1 VAGMDAFVA
10 STGNDETNLLTSLLA
25 KTVGARK
32 VVALIDDFSYLQ
44 LIPRLEIDASVSP
57 RLSTVNAILRDVRGE
72 SITSVATLKGID
84 AEAIEF
90 VVAGTSKIVG
100 KRLDKVHFPP
110 GGRLGILVR
119 GEEIIVPQADTV
131 VQAGDIAVAFA
142 LPTCIH
148 ELEKLFA

>member
-1 VAGMDAFVA
+1 M
-10 STGNDETNLLTSLLA
+10 
-25 KTVGARK
+25 
-32 VVALIDDFSYLQ
+32 ALIDDFSYLQ

-100 KRLDKVHFPP
+100 KPLDKVHFPP

-119 GEEIIVPQADTV
+119 REEVIVPQADTV
-131 VQAGDIAVAFA
+131 VQVGDIAVAFA
-142 LPTCIH
+142 LPTCIN